1 MPASLKLPLV
11 DLWLNPIHQGD
22 CLQIMQSLPENS
34 IDLVMTSPPYNIK
47 NSTGNGLKC
56 GKGGKWA
63 NAALIEP

>member
-1 MPASLKLPLV
+1 
-11 DLWLNPIHQGD
+11 
-22 CLQIMQSLPENS
+22 LQIMQSLPENS